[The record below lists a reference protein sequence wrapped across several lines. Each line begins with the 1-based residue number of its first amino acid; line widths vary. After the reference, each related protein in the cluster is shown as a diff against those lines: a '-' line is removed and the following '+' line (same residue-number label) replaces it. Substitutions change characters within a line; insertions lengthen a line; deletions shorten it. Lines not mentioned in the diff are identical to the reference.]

1 MYVFERKEIFFQT
14 LHPVTLLLYILI
26 MMIGTIL
33 TTNPFILMGFMTA
46 VVFALIVAKSFKT
59 WIRSLR
65 MYGYMVIMLM
75 TINLFINNMGA
86 TVLWVG
92 PVVPVFGR
100 ISISLEAIIFGLVMG
115 LRLFIIYSLFIFY
128 NRVMDPDK
136 ALSVFSKVFPKSALL
151 VALTTKTI
159 PYMSQQLQSA
169 SEIQQCRG
177 LQYYTGNHISRIKN
191 RLPLIKV
198 LLFSSLE
205 DSFNL
210 GESMQARAY
219 GSGPRSC
226 YYPLSFGGRD
236 ILVSFSSTMALLALV
251 WSRMLGWTEITFY
264 PKLGTSLTSKQH
276 LYMIIVIGIFMILPV
291 LVAWGWEKW
300 DYLKLKI

>member
-33 TTNPFILMGFMTA
+33 TTNPFILIGFMTT
-46 VVFALIVAKSFKT
+46 VVFALIVAKSFNT

-75 TINLFINNMGA
+75 TINLFISNMGA

-100 ISISLEAIIFGLVMG
+100 ISISLEAVIFGLVMG
-115 LRLFIIYSLFIFY
+115 LRLFIIYSLFILY
-128 NRVMDPDK
+128 NRIMDPDK

-177 LQYYTGNHISRIKN
+177 MQYYTGNHISRIRN

-198 LLFSSLE
+198 LLLSSLE

-210 GESMQARAY
+210 GESIQARAY

-226 YYPLSFGGRD
+226 YYPLSFGAKD
-236 ILVSFSSTMALLALV
+236 ILVSFSSTMALSALI
-251 WSRMLGWTEITFY
+251 WSRILGWTEITFY
-264 PKLGTSLTSKQH
+264 PKLGASLTSKQH
-276 LYMIIVIGIFMILPV
+276 LYMIIVIGMFMILPV
-291 LVAWGWEKW
+291 IVAWGWEKW
-300 DYLKLKI
+300 DYLRLKI